1 MALPVKLMIRVLS
14 VWLCLSQFAGCTN
27 MFFFPQDA
35 WLQTPTDLG
44 YDYENIML
52 PMSDGLALNLWY
64 LPGRNSSQSSRGS
77 ILFFHGNAENIST
90 HINAVYWFADY
101 GFDVYLLDYRG
112 YGKSQGWPDLPLVLS
127 DIAEVS
133 EWFLARTP
141 ADRPRVVFGQSM
153 GASMAGYVMATR
165 SDIASQMSLII
176 LESGFADYR
185 LVARQAL
192 NSSWLTWALQYP
204 LSWTVSSRFSL
215 VSVIDQIS
223 PTPLLIMHGLQDPIV
238 TFEHAEMLSQ
248 AAHAPS
254 QLMRY
259 AGGHIAAF
267 TNLENRKIVIDYIES
282 KALSVSDR

>member
-1 MALPVKLMIRVLS
+1 MRRIIQLLI
-14 VWLCLSQFAGCTN
+14 VWLCLVQLSGCTN
-27 MFFFPQDA
+27 LFFLPQQA
-35 WLQTPTDLG
+35 WLQTPADLG

-64 LPGRNSSQSSRGS
+64 LPSRNVDQDSRGS
-77 ILFFHGNAENIST
+77 ILFFHGNAQNIST
-90 HINAVYWFADY
+90 HINAVFWFADL

-112 YGKSQGWPDLPLVLS
+112 FGKSQGWPDLPLVLG

-133 EWFLARTP
+133 EWFLARTA
-141 ADRPRVVFGQSM
+141 ADKPRVVLGQSM

-165 SDIASQMSLII
+165 PDIASQMSLII

-192 NSSWLTWALQYP
+192 SKSWLTWAFQYP

-223 PTPLLIMHGLQDPIV
+223 PTPLLILHGLQDPV
-238 TFEHAEMLSQ
+238 VAFEHAEMLEH
-248 AAHAPS
+248 AAKAPA

-259 AGGHIAAF
+259 TGGHIAAF
-267 TNLENRKIVIDYIES
+267 TNLENRKIVVDYIES
-282 KALSVSDR
+282 QAVLVGNQ